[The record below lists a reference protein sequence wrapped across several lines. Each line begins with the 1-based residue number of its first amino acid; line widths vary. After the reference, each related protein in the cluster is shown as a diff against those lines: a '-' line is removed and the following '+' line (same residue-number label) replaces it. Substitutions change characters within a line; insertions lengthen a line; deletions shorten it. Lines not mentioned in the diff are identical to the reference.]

1 MIRSISKIDDYKMVS
16 ARPNAVL
23 IGFSLKILLLLLNFA
38 VCVKNIFFWKREIAP
53 DIHL

>member
-38 VCVKNIFFWKREIAP
+38 VCVKKYLLLEKRNCT
-53 DIHL
+53 